1 MTGPWLKNSLPD
13 ISQTEQSKEPSQ
25 LESVTGVGKSSQ
37 LLARDRLLVTKS
49 AKKIVH
55 ALALANGT
63 EVIETVIGT
72 VEIVI
77 VVAVIVV
84 AVIAV
89 AVITI
94 AAAEIVT
101 SVIAGDKTTDGTK
114 KKATIDI
121 GIEAEAAT
129 VNIVV
134 MTDVDLLLFRSLAF
148 FVLYSL
154 NLTRFTANL
163 EYLVELHRPRNNYN
177 IFFTLEVASY
187 LNCTW

>member
-13 ISQTEQSKEPSQ
+13 SSQTEQSKEPSQ

-49 AKKIVH
+49 AKRIVH
-55 ALALANGT
+55 ALANGT

-77 VVAVIVV
+77 VVAG
-84 AVIAV
+84 IA
-89 AVITI
+89 I

-114 KKATIDI
+114 RKATIDI

-134 MTDVDLLLFRSLAF
+134 MTDVDLLLFRSLSF

-163 EYLVELHRPRNNYN
+163 EYLVELHRPRINYN

-187 LNCTW
+187 LLF

>member
-13 ISQTEQSKEPSQ
+13 NSQTEQSKEPSQ

-77 VVAVIVV
+77 VVAG
-84 AVIAV
+84 IA
-89 AVITI
+89 I

-114 KKATIDI
+114 RKATIDI

-134 MTDVDLLLFRSLAF
+134 MTDVDLLLFRSLSF

-163 EYLVELHRPRNNYN
+163 EYLVELHRPRINYN

-187 LNCTW
+187 LLF

>member
-1 MTGPWLKNSLPD
+1 M
-13 ISQTEQSKEPSQ
+13 
-25 LESVTGVGKSSQ
+25 TGVGKSSQ

-63 EVIETVIGT
+63 EVIETVTGA
-72 VEIVI
+72 VEIGI
-77 VVAVIVV
+77 VVAG
-84 AVIAV
+84 IA
-89 AVITI
+89 I

-114 KKATIDI
+114 RKATIDI

-148 FVLYSL
+148 FLPPRLNGIPRQFRDDEWLERSRQIEFSL
-154 NLTRFTANL
+154 VSWYGAGCS
-163 EYLVELHRPRNNYN
+163 
-177 IFFTLEVASY
+177 TLDIS
-187 LNCTW
+187 LRLL